1 MCVSGRTDGW
11 MDMYL
16 SVLVGDLQ
24 QQGQA
29 AVVKVVIERY
39 ERPVHA
45 AL

>member
-1 MCVSGRTDGW
+1 MSRLKECVCVYGD
-11 MDMYL
+11 L

-29 AVVKVVIERY
+29 AVVKVVVERD

-45 AL
+45 AF